1 MASGRQ
7 KTPLGTQEHREHNF
21 YSSIRKKIYTH
32 EETRV
37 SFFSIGDISFFVF
50 LVFPIKKMA
59 INGVI
64 TPFVLEH
71 NWEHNGNTIF
81 FVCSQTKNPL
91 PLCVKKENGGNGRKN
106 HVAYLRSSIL
116 MR

>member
-1 MASGRQ
+1 M
-7 KTPLGTQEHREHNF
+7 
-21 YSSIRKKIYTH
+21 
-32 EETRV
+32 
-37 SFFSIGDISFFVF
+37 F

-81 FVCSQTKNPL
+81 F
-91 PLCVKKENGGNGRKN
+91 CVPKQKIPSPSVSKKRMGEMGAKN